1 MSFQITEAFVKQ
13 YRNNVITLSQQK
25 GSKFRDLIRVES
37 GVTGQGLFF
46 ERLGATAAI
55 ERVARHA
62 DTPLVS
68 TPHSRRYV
76 TLVPYEWA
84 DLIDDSDK
92 VRMLIDPQSEYV
104 TNGVNAMGR
113 AIDDIVIAAMWGN
126 AMGGAAGTTVI
137 AWPAAQIIAD
147 GATNL
152 TLAKITTAKQ
162 MLDAADVDPDEP
174 RYFAYTPA
182 MMSYLLTSV
191 AEVKSS
197 DYNTVRALVD
207 GTINTYMG
215 FTWIM
220 STRLPLG
227 TAGAGHRSAFAWAKS
242 AVGLAIGADIK
253 TSVDKRPDKSN
264 STQVYISMDL
274 GAVRLEE
281 EKIVEVEVHGV

>member
-13 YRNNVITLSQQK
+13 YRNNIITLSQQK
-25 GSKFRDLIRVES
+25 GSKLRDTVRVET
-37 GVTGQGLFF
+37 GVTGTGMFF
-46 ERLGATAAI
+46 ERLGATAAV

-68 TPHSRRYV
+68 TPHSRRYA

-84 DLIDDSDK
+84 DLIDDADK

-113 AIDDIVIAAMWGN
+113 AIDDIIIAAMWGS
-126 AMGGAAGTTVI
+126 AYGGAAGTTVI
-137 AWPAAQIIAD
+137 AWPAAQQIA

-152 TLAKITTAKQ
+152 TLAKITNAKR
-162 MLDAADVDPDEP
+162 LIDAADVDPDEP
-174 RYFAYTPA
+174 RYLAYTPA
-182 MMSYLLTSV
+182 MMEYLLTSV

-197 DYNTVRALVD
+197 DYNTVKALMQ
-207 GTINTYMG
+207 GEINTFMG

-220 STRLPLG
+220 STRLPVG
-227 TAGAGHRSAFAWAKS
+227 TGGAGYHSAFAWAKS
-242 AVGLAIGADIK
+242 AVGLAIGAEII
-253 TSVDKRPDKSN
+253 TSIDKRPDKSN

-281 EKIVEVEVHGV
+281 EKIVEIEVNI